1 MRTLVAVR
9 LRLSVSASM
18 ISDDAAGAEALVA
31 DFLVILGIAAA
42 ALSIERWI
50 LSLGIDCALA
60 ALTAARRRGF
70 MSGSGRPIL
79 AATVIS
85 RLSLE
90 NMPERFLS
98 CAPLRCMM
106 FLNLEWPAIGR
117 LSWIAGV

>member
-1 MRTLVAVR
+1 M
-9 LRLSVSASM
+9 
-18 ISDDAAGAEALVA
+18 
-31 DFLVILGIAAA
+31 
-42 ALSIERWI
+42 
-50 LSLGIDCALA
+50 LSLGTDAALA

-70 MSGSGRPIL
+70 MSGSGMPIL

-106 FLNLEWPAIGR
+106 FLNLEWPAIALSRNRVARLRPAAAFRAMAAGR
-117 LSWIAGV
+117 KNGRRGFAQRRGG

>member
-1 MRTLVAVR
+1 M
-9 LRLSVSASM
+9 
-18 ISDDAAGAEALVA
+18 
-31 DFLVILGIAAA
+31 
-42 ALSIERWI
+42 

-70 MSGSGRPIL
+70 MSGSGKPIL

-106 FLNLEWPAIGR
+106 FLNLEWPAIA
-117 LSWIAGV
+117 LSYGNWSRGFRPGAGEWAMASPNMRHPRAGGDPG